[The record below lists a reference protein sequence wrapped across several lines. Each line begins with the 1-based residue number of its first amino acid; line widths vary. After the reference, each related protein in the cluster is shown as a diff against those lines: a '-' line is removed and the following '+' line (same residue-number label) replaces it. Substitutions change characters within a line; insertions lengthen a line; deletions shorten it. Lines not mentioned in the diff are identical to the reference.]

1 MYPHVIKRWNLS
13 WCNTQNAGI
22 VKHGVMGD
30 KRKIRTPKVRESFFK
45 PMNILGLN
53 GNSINALTYSTITH
67 FQETK
72 FNLKR
77 YQFKNLTSTIPW
89 TKWFQNKNKNREFTI
104 SYFFHYG
111 KIRNGKNIHFLT
123 CNMFA
128 IWYEKSV
135 CTGAPSVN
143 VYLIAFVMF
152 QINNS
157 ISNWLRS
164 WETSIKREKVVNI
177 CQDSLF
183 WDIPSLFWKHFS
195 NKNEVISPRSKSEE
209 GGELSIN
216 HHHAELAHAYCY

>member
-89 TKWFQNKNKNREFTI
+89 TKWFQNKNREFTI

-111 KIRNGKNIHFLT
+111 KIRNGKNIHLLT
-123 CNMFA
+123 CNMVA
-128 IWYEKSV
+128 IWYEKV
-135 CTGAPSVN
+135 FGTSVN
-143 VYLIAFVMF
+143 FKSTIIF
-152 QINNS
+152 QIG
-157 ISNWLRS
+157 WDL
-164 WETSIKREKVVNI
+164 EKPPLTQLDVGFI
-177 CQDSLF
+177 
-183 WDIPSLFWKHFS
+183 
-195 NKNEVISPRSKSEE
+195 EV
-209 GGELSIN
+209 L
-216 HHHAELAHAYCY
+216 

>member
-1 MYPHVIKRWNLS
+1 MFFCSWFNYIKNIFRYWKWPSLISNIKHYLEGMYPHVIKRWNLS

-89 TKWFQNKNKNREFTI
+89 TNWFQNKNKNREFTI
-104 SYFFHYG
+104 SYFFH
-111 KIRNGKNIHFLT
+111 
-123 CNMFA
+123 
-128 IWYEKSV
+128 
-135 CTGAPSVN
+135 
-143 VYLIAFVMF
+143 
-152 QINNS
+152 
-157 ISNWLRS
+157 
-164 WETSIKREKVVNI
+164 
-177 CQDSLF
+177 
-183 WDIPSLFWKHFS
+183 
-195 NKNEVISPRSKSEE
+195 
-209 GGELSIN
+209 
-216 HHHAELAHAYCY
+216 